1 MLHVGCVEN
10 IIAFAVTGNVSI
22 TSKNDFLQLEQS
34 IKATPCQNRPVV
46 MLAVLSVSCC
56 YANVFPTIQGY
67 LPVVTPDVIKA
78 GVVVRERGGWGGGWG
93 GGVEV
98 DRSSCVGDLLL
109 FVQEG
114 CGFQPRGVSTQVYT
128 LHPRHG
134 HLCLTGTAEIPLAG
148 ASLHLKSFT
157 F

>member
-22 TSKNDFLQLEQS
+22 TSKNDSLQLEQS
-34 IKATPCQNRPVV
+34 IKATLCQNRPMV
-46 MLAVLSVSCC
+46 MLAVLSVSLC

-78 GVVVRERGGWGGGWG
+78 GVVVRERGGGGEGRG
-93 GGVEV
+93 V

-148 ASLHLKSFT
+148 ASLHSKSFT